1 MEIKCRKQKTVKTI
15 PFSEVKP
22 GELFVTVSVFNENG
36 DKWQKF
42 VLQKCYSDMNLPD
55 SLVVRLLDGKI
66 FDYDECCSYPQTPCI
81 LLTGELIVERTV

>member
-22 GELFVTVSVFNENG
+22 GELFVTASVFNENG

-42 VLQKCYSDMNLPD
+42 VLQKCYSDLNLPD
-55 SLVVRLLDGKI
+55 FLVVRVSDGKI
-66 FDYDECCSYPQTPCI
+66 FNYNDCSGYKQTPCV